1 MPLGRAKSSI
11 GQLLAQR
18 GVSRYNLECVLN
30 APPSWSGFGKNRGS
44 RRFLGRTL
52 SPGSEA
58 IRSKT
63 VDSGISEPMA
73 NVTTEQNPD
82 FVLAHLSGE
91 LTASVA
97 EDVRDDLQGL
107 AAERGTKLAI
117 DLSELNMIDSSG
129 LSILM
134 SIVTRA
140 RLAEGRVILV
150 SPTAFVTSVFEVTR
164 LVDWF
169 EIAESLDDARRR
181 FSDT

>member
-1 MPLGRAKSSI
+1 
-11 GQLLAQR
+11 
-18 GVSRYNLECVLN
+18 
-30 APPSWSGFGKNRGS
+30 
-44 RRFLGRTL
+44 
-52 SPGSEA
+52 
-58 IRSKT
+58 
-63 VDSGISEPMA
+63 MA

-107 AAERGTKLAI
+107 ASERGTKLAI
-117 DLSELNMIDSSG
+117 NLSELNMIDSSG